1 MLPLRCGLD
10 YNGDV
15 GGESEVTGMAWN
27 RVRWTEARQITA
39 MLDWTAA
46 AEGEPDASLSP
57 QAFFEALV
65 SSGRLVQATQFL
77 GLALPR
83 WDAVAWA
90 ARAVRD
96 LRSGAERKPA
106 EVEALKRALLWVQDP
121 TEPRR
126 RAVFEAAE
134 AAPTSSPERL
144 AALAAFFSGG
154 TVTPPDCQPIQAPHD
169 AAGKLAAGAV
179 IAAVFSG
186 PEPLRALENHLNEGV
201 AMAQAGDQR

>member
-1 MLPLRCGLD
+1 M
-10 YNGDV
+10 
-15 GGESEVTGMAWN
+15 TGMAWN
-27 RVRWTEARQITA
+27 RVRWTEARQITD
-39 MLDWTAA
+39 MLEWSPAP
-46 AEGEPDASLSP
+46 EGEPDASLP
-57 QAFFEALV
+57 PKAFFEALMKA
-65 SSGRLVQATQFL
+65 GRLVQATQFL

-83 WDAVAWA
+83 WEAVAWA

-96 LRSGAERKPA
+96 RRAEAPRKPA
-106 EVEALKRALLWVQDP
+106 EIEALKRALLWVQDP
-121 TEPRR
+121 TETRR
-126 RAVFEAAE
+126 RAVYEAAE

-186 PEPLRALENHLNEGV
+186 PEPFRALENYLNEGV
-201 AMAQAGDQR
+201 AMAELGDAR